1 VLVQSKT
8 AAATLNSGS
17 HERITMISF
26 KSRLAENT
34 SEYHYR
40 IKTVVEPDEQKMAD
54 IERLL
59 KRYDLISIDTPGKVS
74 SHNDIINFKDI
85 ESADV
90 WSVDFIIGVPMSA
103 YILQQEL
110 RSVLSIPEKFVI
122 VRADNEPLEVYTTR
136 HQLLRQLDQKAREE
150 GLSPASLLSTDR
162 EYLDAEQ
169 PILRDV
175 FGDKYNMRLLAYLA
189 HVAQSR
195 QIMNQTES
203 DVEDSQAFNQHHSGV
218 KPVSAKD
225 AVSEPP
231 VANHY
236 VAPDGNFDDDVKT
249 YFRVT
254 KDANGDRKV
263 LSATSDPMRKEA
275 S

>member
-1 VLVQSKT
+1 
-8 AAATLNSGS
+8 
-17 HERITMISF
+17 MISF
-26 KSRLAENT
+26 KTRLAEAT
-34 SEYHYR
+34 TEYHYR
-40 IKTVVEPDEQKMAD
+40 IKTVVEPDEHKMAD

-59 KRYDLISIDTPGKVS
+59 RRYKLISMDQPGKVS
-74 SHNDIINFKDI
+74 SHDDILNFKDI

-90 WSVDFIIGVPMSA
+90 WSVDFVIGVPMSA

-110 RSVLSIPEKFVI
+110 RSVLGIPEKFVI
-122 VRADNEPLEVYTTR
+122 VRADNEPLETYTTQ

-169 PILRDV
+169 PILKDV

-189 HVAQSR
+189 HVAKSRTDAPSTEGEDQS
-195 QIMNQTES
+195 QL
-203 DVEDSQAFNQHHSGV
+203 FNKHLPGV
-218 KPVSAKD
+218 KPATSAD

-236 VAPDGNFDDDVKT
+236 VAPDGNFDDDTKT

-254 KDANGDRKV
+254 KNAAGERKV

-275 S
+275 R